1 VNHSLKLVET
11 ILEFRLQQKLDTAK
25 TLEFTHE
32 AIKARNLRAIELLA
46 ETYPHVV
53 ADALQSE
60 LLESNF
66 IIESTALIFQIK
78 DFLDPS
84 LAKLYLERIIPRL
97 ISQSENI
104 FHSFDRSKYP
114 IRIPYIPG
122 RTWNPEKSVMKYLL
136 SGDSFFSYSHVVCEE
151 KKEKQNAVIL
161 LIDKSHS
168 VIQYLQLII
177 ISSIMFSL
185 ALQNKNIGI
194 ISFDTQPVIIKKMK
208 DNKMQMSKIVEK
220 LVNIRSGGKTDI
232 FTALKEVHLEF
243 SREIFKKK
251 VLVMISDL
259 LATSGY
265 DFLPL
270 LRQFEDVRIIVTPRR
285 QTLQLTKPLLGHL
298 RRMKN
303 VHLFF
308 MPPNERL
315 IHHMLEK
322 VLYL

>member
-1 VNHSLKLVET
+1 
-11 ILEFRLQQKLDTAK
+11 
-25 TLEFTHE
+25 
-32 AIKARNLRAIELLA
+32 LA

-60 LLESNF
+60 YLDCSL
-66 IIESTALIFQIK
+66 IIESTSLIFRIK
-78 DFLDPS
+78 DFLAPS
-84 LAKLYLERIIPRL
+84 LENFYLERIIPRL

-114 IRIPYIPG
+114 IRVPYSPG
-122 RTWNPEKSVMKYLL
+122 RSWNPEKSVMKFLL
-136 SGDSFFSYSHVVCEE
+136 SGDSYFSYSHVVCEE
-151 KKEKQNAVIL
+151 RKEKQTSVIL

-194 ISFDTQPVIIKKMK
+194 ISFDRQPVFIKKMK
-208 DNKMQMSKIVEK
+208 NNHTLMAKIVEK

-232 FTALKEVHLEF
+232 YTALKEVHKEF
-243 SREIFKKK
+243 SKEISQKKI
-251 VLVMISDL
+251 LVMISDL

-270 LRQFEDVRIIVTPRR
+270 LRQFEDVRIIVTPRK

-303 VHLFF
+303 VNLFF
-308 MPPNERL
+308 MPQNERL
-315 IHHMLEK
+315 IHHMLER
-322 VLYL
+322 VLYP

>member
-1 VNHSLKLVET
+1 MNLVET
-11 ILEFRLQQKLDTAK
+11 ILEYRLQQKLDTSK

-32 AIKARNLRAIELLA
+32 AVKARNLRAIELLA

-53 ADALQSE
+53 ANALQSE
-60 LLESNF
+60 YSNSDF
-66 IIESTALIFQIK
+66 IIESTGLIFQIK
-78 DFLDPS
+78 DFLAPP

-97 ISQSENI
+97 ISQSEDI

-114 IRIPYIPG
+114 IRKPYTPG

-136 SGDSFFSYSHVVCEE
+136 SGDSYFSYSHVVCEE
-151 KKEKQNAVIL
+151 KKDKQTAVIL

-194 ISFDTQPVIIKKMK
+194 ISFDTQPVLLKKIK
-208 DNKMQMSKIVEK
+208 NNEIQMSKIVEK

-232 FTALKEVHLEF
+232 FSALKKVQKEF
-243 SREIFKKK
+243 SKEISQKK

-285 QTLQLTKPLLGHL
+285 QTLQLTKPLLGYL
-298 RRMKN
+298 RKMKN
-303 VHLFF
+303 VNLFF
-308 MPPNERL
+308 MPQNERL
-315 IHHMLEK
+315 IHHMLER

>member
-1 VNHSLKLVET
+1 MNLIET
-11 ILEFRLQQKLDTAK
+11 ILEFRLQQKLDTSK
-25 TLEFTHE
+25 TLEFTHD
-32 AIKARNLRAIELLA
+32 AIKSRNLRAIELLA

-53 ADALQSE
+53 ADALQSD
-60 LLESNF
+60 LFNSDF
-66 IIESTALIFQIK
+66 IIESTGLIFQIK
-78 DFLDPS
+78 DFLPPS
-84 LAKLYLERIIPRL
+84 LEKLYLERVIPRL

-114 IRIPYIPG
+114 RRVTYSPG
-122 RTWNPEKSVMKYLL
+122 KNWNPQKSVMKFLL
-136 SGDSFFSYSHVVCEE
+136 SGDSYFSYSHVVCEE
-151 KKEKQNAVIL
+151 RKEKQTSVIL

-177 ISSIMFSL
+177 ISSILFSL

-194 ISFDTQPVIIKKMK
+194 ISFDNQPTSIKKIK
-208 DNKMQMSKIVEK
+208 NNQMQMSKIVEK
-220 LVNIRSGGKTDI
+220 LVNIRSGGKTNI
-232 FTALKEVHLEF
+232 FTALKEVHKEF
-243 SREIFKKK
+243 SKEISQKKI
-251 VLVMISDL
+251 LVMISDL
-259 LATSGY
+259 LATSGQ

-270 LRQFEDVRIIVTPRR
+270 LYQFEDVRIIITPRR

-308 MPPNERL
+308 MPQNERS
-315 IHHMLEK
+315 IHHMLER